1 MTQSNQSE
9 GIKPLTIGKWLSENA
24 HYRIPMYQRRYAWG
38 ASEVE
43 QLLHDLLHCPQDKPY
58 YIGSLVVF
66 KNKAENGEPVSYEVI
81 DGQQRLT
88 TLLLIAAYFKLE
100 GASANHLQF
109 ENRPQSQS
117 TLQTLFAPNTPAESD
132 DAESAAALR
141 GNFDVI
147 KRFFER
153 KDYKDKGQHLADF
166 LCKKVVIMRIE
177 VPPHTDVAHYFE
189 IMNNR
194 GEQLEMHEIVKARL
208 LSALQDDDLARA
220 CLNQV
225 WEACANMNQYVHFGF
240 ASEKRTQLFGDR
252 YQDFLPADEAALI
265 DLLGDGQSTTQK
277 GGKLREI
284 IAQSHATGPQ
294 KDKAPDDKP
303 DRFQSIVNFPN
314 FLLLV
319 LATHAGQGK
328 ISESTLDDKKLLAS
342 FDNQLLE
349 GEDGT
354 SKVDNIKK
362 FTLTLLRCRFLLDQF
377 VIKRALDDEDVLT
390 LKRLTRSND
399 KAAQIKAFPEAN
411 DDKLHINRQIQM
423 LQAAFHVSHPRQAY
437 KYWLLGT
444 LHWLNKQAAAK
455 QLIQG
460 SEFLNHLESLA
471 AAFMRDRHLASNKDA
486 PISYLDIIF
495 SHAGQAQSPLRQDI
509 ASHLT
514 YPNID
519 NIFVFNYLDYLLW
532 QENRQQASS
541 DPKISHFEFKMRGAI
556 EHYFPQKRAD
566 EWGNTPEGERKI
578 DAFGNLSLIAHA
590 KNSRLSDHSP
600 SEKKRLS
607 GHPEKVPDSIK
618 QHLMMN
624 ELKNNNEADW
634 NPITMKAHED
644 TMIQLLRNK
653 LSAQTASTSQAQD
666 KN

>member
-1 MTQSNQSE
+1 MTQTNRSQ
-9 GIKPLTIGKWLSENA
+9 GITKLTIGEWLSENA

-43 QLLHDLLHCPQDKPY
+43 QLLLDLLNSPQDKPY

-66 KNKAENGEPVSYEVI
+66 KNKAENGDPISYEVI

-208 LSALQDDDLARA
+208 LSALQDDPARA

-265 DLLGDGQSTTQK
+265 DLLGDGQSTAKK
-277 GGKLREI
+277 GSTLREI
-284 IAQSHATGPQ
+284 IADSHATGAQ

-314 FLLLV
+314 FLLLALV

-342 FDNQLLE
+342 FDNLLLE

-354 SKVDNIKK
+354 SKVDNIKN

-377 VIKRALDDEDVLT
+377 VIKRDKDDDEKLSF
-390 LKRLTRSND
+390 RR
-399 KAAQIKAFPEAN
+399 AARTGT
-411 DDKLHINRQIQM
+411 DDKPTVAPFDDALRM
-423 LQAAFHVSHPRQAY
+423 LQAALHVSHPRQSE

-444 LHWLNKQAAAK
+444 LHWLNKQTTDRK
-455 QLIQG
+455 TIEG
-460 SEFLNHLESLA
+460 TEFLKHLESLA
-471 AAFMRDRHLASNKDA
+471 AAFMRDR
-486 PISYLDIIF
+486 YLEADRAKKIPYLQIIF
-495 SHAGQAQSPLRQDI
+495 SQEGKASKAVGQDTEI
-509 ASHLT
+509 ANCLT

-532 QENRQQASS
+532 QENRQQSS
-541 DPKISHFEFKMRGAI
+541 PDPKISKFEFKMRGSI
-556 EHYFPQKRAD
+556 EHYYPQNPRDGHLPAWRHPVQHD
-566 EWGNTPEGERKI
+566 RGGDDI
-578 DAFGNLSLIAHA
+578 HAFGNLCLISHE
-590 KNSRLSDHSP
+590 KNSRLSDLLP
-600 SEKKRLS
+600 RAKKDEYRNGTL
-607 GHPEKVPDSIK
+607 DSIK
-618 QHLMMN
+618 QYKMMQ
-624 ELKNNNEADW
+624 KTTDSSDW
-634 NPITMKAHED
+634 NPGAMKAHEVEI
-644 TMIQLLRNK
+644 IQLLCSK
-653 LSAQTASTSQAQD
+653 LSPSIITPEQ
-666 KN
+666 N